1 MSVVAF
7 LNLDQSNLIAS
18 GGICSSYGNAWT
30 YCTPKKEKEK
40 KKKEHELS
48 WPLGLNLSSGPTHS
62 NPDFEPC
69 KAQAWD
75 NLPTPSQTAKE
86 TRKNSN
92 ETPQL

>member
-1 MSVVAF
+1 VVASVP
-7 LNLDQSNLIAS
+7 LTEMHELIAH
-18 GGICSSYGNAWT
+18 
-30 YCTPKKEKEK
+30 PKKKEK